1 MSFKEFYPNGYGIS
15 VINNDFSYGTE
26 LAVLKG
32 TADSYEICYDTPI
45 TDDVVG
51 HLDDEGLELTMI
63 AVKDLPSY
71 INNHSVQPMD

>member
-45 TDDVVG
+45 TDDVLG
-51 HLDDEGLELTMI
+51 HLDGEGLDQAI
-63 AVKDLPSY
+63 IDVKDLPSY
-71 INNHSVQPMD
+71 